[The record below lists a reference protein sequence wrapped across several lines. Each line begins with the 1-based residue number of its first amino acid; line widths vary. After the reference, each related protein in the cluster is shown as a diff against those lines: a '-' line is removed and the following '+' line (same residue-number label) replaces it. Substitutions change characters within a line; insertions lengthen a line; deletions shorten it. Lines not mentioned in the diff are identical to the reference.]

1 MNVIGCTLRFLLF
14 LVNAGV
20 GVGFLICAYSP
31 YLSPVSHPLWACTG
45 LLFPVFL
52 SLNFLFFLFWLLWK
66 RNYVWLP
73 LLVFVAGWG
82 AVRNYIPVNIA
93 CESET
98 ETPIKLLTYNT
109 WGMKTE
115 TDENGNKTNPVLNY
129 LKGCGADIV
138 CLQEYPV
145 NDKKIHKELVS
156 VYPYIKSYSIAKGLG
171 VACLSKYPI
180 LESELI
186 RFPSAYN
193 CSALFRLKM
202 QDDTLAVVCN
212 HLESNKLS
220 SEDRKKYKELL
231 KSPSEQQLTTS
242 GRYLLRKYAE
252 AVAVR
257 AVQADSVAQVIKN
270 NRSHYMV
277 VCGDFNDSPISYA
290 HRVISKG
297 LKDAYVE
304 AGCGPGFS
312 YNRNYFYFRIDHILT
327 SDAFRVLDCR
337 VDRSIRAS
345 DHYPVWCMLE
355 KR

>member
-93 CESET
+93 REPET

-115 TDENGNKTNPVLNY
+115 TDENGSKTNPVLNY

-145 NDKKIHKELVS
+145 NDKR
-156 VYPYIKSYSIAKGLG
+156 YIKNWFRYIRISS
-171 VACLSKYPI
+171 
-180 LESELI
+180 LI
-186 RFPSAYN
+186 P
-193 CSALFRLKM
+193 
-202 QDDTLAVVCN
+202 
-212 HLESNKLS
+212 
-220 SEDRKKYKELL
+220 
-231 KSPSEQQLTTS
+231 
-242 GRYLLRKYAE
+242 LRK
-252 AVAVR
+252 
-257 AVQADSVAQVIKN
+257 D
-270 NRSHYMV
+270 
-277 VCGDFNDSPISYA
+277 
-290 HRVISKG
+290 
-297 LKDAYVE
+297 
-304 AGCGPGFS
+304 
-312 YNRNYFYFRIDHILT
+312 
-327 SDAFRVLDCR
+327 
-337 VDRSIRAS
+337 
-345 DHYPVWCMLE
+345 
-355 KR
+355 